1 MQFGAIVNAPLE
13 LEIGAFQL
21 LDHSTIL

>member
-1 MQFGAIVNAPLE
+1 VFYISHLLE

-21 LDHSTIL
+21 LLSRPYRPL